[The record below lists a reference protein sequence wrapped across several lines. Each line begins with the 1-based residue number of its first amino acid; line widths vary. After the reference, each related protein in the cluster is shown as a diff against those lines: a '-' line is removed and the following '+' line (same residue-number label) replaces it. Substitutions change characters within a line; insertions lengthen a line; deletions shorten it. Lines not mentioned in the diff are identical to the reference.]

1 MLDNFISDLVAWMQ
15 ASISGEIVSLFMF
28 LCSLLFMMVFLKFG
42 KSGLVGYVVIAIIL
56 SNVQVLYL
64 AKFSSID
71 EPIALGTVIFTSI
84 FLANDIINEHFG
96 IESVKKTIWI
106 SFLGQI
112 FVTFMMILTLG
123 HKSYDEHEAIKTQ
136 QAIGII
142 FTPTLRIL
150 VASLCAYLSG
160 QWVDMLIFHK
170 LKILTKGKKLW
181 LRCQISMLFSGLIDN
196 IVFSVIAWVILN
208 PQPMSY
214 KILLVTYIGSSQ
226 FFRVLQIFLSVPAM
240 YISYRVLGKKYV

>member
-1 MLDNFISDLVAWMQ
+1 MLDNLIIDLVAWMQ
-15 ASISGEIVSLFMF
+15 ATLSGEVLSLVMF
-28 LCSLLFMMVFLKFG
+28 LFSLLFMMAFLRLG
-42 KSGLVGYVVIAIIL
+42 KSGLVGYVVIGIVL

-64 AKFSSID
+64 AKFSYLD

-106 SFLGQI
+106 SFLGQV
-112 FVTFMMILTLG
+112 FVTFMMVLTLG
-123 HKSYDEHEAIKTQ
+123 HKGYDDPEALQSQ
-136 QAIGII
+136 QAISVI

-150 VASLCAYLSG
+150 VASLCAYVSG
-160 QWVDMLIFHK
+160 QWIDMIIFHK

-208 PQPMSY
+208 PQPISY
-214 KILLVTYIGSSQ
+214 KVLLVTYIGSSQ
-226 FFRVLQIFLSVPAM
+226 FFRVMQIFLSVPAM
-240 YISYRVLGKKYV
+240 YVSYRVLGKKYV